1 MILER
6 GEGGGQNPPL
16 DDRNR
21 ALSIRTFG
29 AISSKTTTK
38 SVLRTKGRVFVF
50 VVGLRSGFG
59 ALEEDLLL
67 FFVRLFFWIFFV
79 FFSSLFF
86 SSFVICVDEIRYKK
100 KMGKKN
106 TRDANDDAYKPTDG
120 EWQEMKDGTPQ
131 WVTTGSGRM
140 YMYDSPPENKHE
152 ERSRNKWEK
161 FFNKMDEKE
170 ERREK
175 AEREKAEREKKMNRE

>member
-1 MILER
+1 MSRVALENERILNSIFLSKINSFFDSR
-6 GEGGGQNPPL
+6 TGGRGGGQNPPL

-67 FFVRLFFWIFFV
+67 FFVRLFFGFFLS
-79 FFSSLFF
+79 FSPPFSSLR
-86 SSFVICVDEIRYKK
+86 SSFVSTRLDTKRRWVKKIRATRTTTRTNLQTEN
-100 KMGKKN
+100 GKK
-106 TRDANDDAYKPTDG
+106 
-120 EWQEMKDGTPQ
+120 
-131 WVTTGSGRM
+131 
-140 YMYDSPPENKHE
+140 
-152 ERSRNKWEK
+152 
-161 FFNKMDEKE
+161 
-170 ERREK
+170 
-175 AEREKAEREKKMNRE
+175 